1 MVDLCLEQQNELI
14 EACLNGFWAVLDGL
28 GLGFHRR
35 RRENDERREKTEKK
49 RNKERK

>member
-1 MVDLCLEQQNELI
+1 LI
-14 EACLNGFWAVLDGL
+14 EACLNEFWVDLDEL

-49 RNKERK
+49 REKQ